1 MASTFLKKVPV
12 LWVQLTL
19 LITFAIGTTLVRAQA
34 PSRFVGTVTAISGD
48 TLTVKTDAGEVR
60 QVQIPSTAA
69 LKRIAPGQKDLSTA
83 DTIQFSDLATGDRVL
98 VKLDPDATGT
108 TPQALQVVAVKQAD
122 VAMKQQKDRED
133 WQRNGVGGLVKNVD
147 AASGVVM
154 VTSGAGATAKT
165 VTVHTSKTTM
175 LKRYAPG
182 SVRFDEAQP
191 AAIDAIHVGDQ
202 LRARGEK
209 NADGS
214 EITATEVVSGSFRN
228 ISGTI
233 TTIDTGAST
242 FTVKDLIT
250 KKSVTIKVAGEAQMR
265 RLPDMMAKA
274 IATRLKGG
282 AAGGAMPANASSEI
296 VNAHPQNGAG
306 GAEQKAG
313 SGQPGN
319 AQAGTPQNG
328 AQGGWQGRGAGTGDM
343 QQMLSRAPAIKL
355 TDLQKD
361 EAVMLVSTQG
371 TSEVTV
377 ITLLAGVEPL
387 LEAPAAS
394 QNLLSNWSMGSGG
407 AEAAAQ

>member
-48 TLTVKTDAGEVR
+48 TVTVKTDAGDVR

-282 AAGGAMPANASSEI
+282 AAGGAMPASTSSEI

-319 AQAGTPQNG
+319 AQAGTSQNG

>member
-1 MASTFLKKVPV
+1 MTSTSLKKVPV

-19 LITFAIGTTLVRAQA
+19 LIAFAIGAPLVRAQA
-34 PSRFVGTVTAISGD
+34 PSRFVGTITAISGD
-48 TLTVKTDAGEVR
+48 TLTVKTDAGDVH

-133 WQRNGVGGLVKNVD
+133 WQRNGVGGLVKSVD
-147 AASGVVM
+147 AASGVIT

-191 AAIDAIHVGDQ
+191 APIDAIQVGDQ

-209 NADGS
+209 NADGT

-233 TTIDTGAST
+233 TAIDTGAST

-274 IATRLKGG
+274 IAARLKGG
-282 AAGGAMPANASSEI
+282 AGGGAATADASSET
-296 VNAHPQNGAG
+296 VNAHPQNGAAG
-306 GAEQKAG
+306 MQQRPG
-313 SGQPGN
+313 SGQQGN
-319 AQAGTPQNG
+319 GQGGTPQNG
-328 AQGGWQGRGAGTGDM
+328 AQGGWQGRSAGTGDM